1 MRFRYQAGENKSP
14 HPFVPWGWQEDYTP
28 AISPPGGSTAQA
40 QGVNRLPI
48 TRTANY
54 TTWIYIHAY
63 ARAQMC
69 GAERHTDWTAWQA
82 GQSPVSLYMN
92 CVCWSLEEQPTNNH
106 KLNSRHSWNISSDWI
121 PQPQGEVLS
130 WTYYLP
136 IRSWLLIF
144 IIINCILLSYIYVWF
159 IVLQL
164 EHNKPVVS
172 FVGLRGKKYF
182 KKSK

>member
-1 MRFRYQAGENKSP
+1 
-14 HPFVPWGWQEDYTP
+14 
-28 AISPPGGSTAQA
+28 
-40 QGVNRLPI
+40 
-48 TRTANY
+48 
-54 TTWIYIHAY
+54 
-63 ARAQMC
+63 
-69 GAERHTDWTAWQA
+69 
-82 GQSPVSLYMN
+82 MN

-121 PQPQGEVLS
+121 PQPQGEVGVLS

-172 FVGLRGKKYF
+172 FVGLREKNILRKANKAAVTVVFLQFWVTWNVLQLIFPLVHIIF
-182 KKSK
+182 KIRFKNTTHTISSNEMEHTKLYLIWLLDWQLLFKRQLLQFLRVLCALLYICHAL